1 MIKNRELM
9 DKEIN
14 KSNGQ
19 LKPNNDETQLTA
31 YNEAVTELKTAI
43 LQSQLRVA
51 KAANTEM
58 LSLYYAIGKYLSN
71 HTRKD
76 AWGTNAIEVISR
88 NLQKSLPGLRGFSS
102 TNMRK
107 MRIFYEQWSN
117 LTNCSPS
124 ANELQRTDNKED
136 IAVTQ
141 LLSLNHSPMA
151 NDLDLRDF
159 FSLSFSHHY
168 EILSQ
173 TKTLEERIFYIH
185 QAAVQ
190 RWDKYTLRDNLRA
203 DLFHHQGQM
212 PNNFM
217 QTIPERQQALKAIEM
232 FKDEYLLDYINVEE
246 LGCREEDIDE
256 RVIENSIVHN
266 IKNFIM
272 TFGKSFSYLGH
283 QVHYEKLG
291 EDHWVDLLFFNR
303 ELRSL
308 VVVELKRGAF
318 KPSYLG
324 QLQTYLR
331 ILDDDE
337 RLQGENPS
345 VGIILCRDAN
355 RAYVEYVLQDYRK
368 PMGVATYQ
376 VTVDKLKSLLP
387 NEDEMRKLLTSN
399 EEDGGSD
406 NND

>member
-1 MIKNRELM
+1 M

-19 LKPNNDETQLTA
+19 LKQNNDETQLTA

-136 IAVTQ
+136 IAIAQ

-203 DLFHHQGQM
+203 DLFHHQGKM